1 MSSSKES
8 DVMSLEQDET
18 GDPSPQ
24 SIQYEELLEVVVR
37 AVEKLKIDWPDERQE
52 DHLESKLNEH
62 FLCHASVFLSS
73 LISMLTWQD
82 FTFQPQRLHVL

>member
-1 MSSSKES
+1 MSSSKEF

-18 GDPSPQ
+18 GDSSPQ

-52 DHLESKLNEH
+52 D
-62 FLCHASVFLSS
+62 SS
-73 LISMLTWQD
+73 ETE
-82 FTFQPQRLHVL
+82 

>member
-1 MSSSKES
+1 MSSSKEF

-18 GDPSPQ
+18 GDTSPQ

-52 DHLESKLNEH
+52 D
-62 FLCHASVFLSS
+62 SS
-73 LISMLTWQD
+73 
-82 FTFQPQRLHVL
+82 